1 MNLIIL
7 QDSDFVDGTFDIA
20 RLEGDTKNRAL
31 SLCGGKE
38 GSTLY
43 VGRLNGRMGTGV
55 VTRRSEIF
63 LELKASLTIE
73 PPKPLPLTLVLA
85 LPRPRNFLKCLE
97 TAVIL
102 GIKKIYIV
110 QSYLVE
116 KDYWGSHYLSSE
128 MIKIHV
134 KTGLEQ
140 ARDTMEPEINLKKR
154 FKPFVEDEL
163 PDIARGTHGIVAHPY
178 CSNPCPSLQSN
189 PVTLAI
195 GPDGGF
201 IPYEVGLFKS
211 IGFSEVSLGP
221 RILRVEQAITAL
233 TSKLY

>member
-1 MNLIIL
+1 MRRQRGL
-7 QDSDFVDGTFDIA
+7 DAF
-20 RLEGDTKNRAL
+20 
-31 SLCGGKE
+31 
-38 GSTLY
+38 
-43 VGRLNGRMGTGV
+43 VGRLNGRIGAGV
-55 VTRRSEIF
+55 VTRRSEKF
-63 LELKASLTIE
+63 LEIKASLTIG

-102 GIKKIYIV
+102 GIKKMYIV

-128 MIKIHV
+128 MIKNHV
-134 KTGLEQ
+134 ITGLEQ
-140 ARDTMEPEINLKKR
+140 ARDTVEPEINFKKR

-163 PDIARGTHGIVAHPY
+163 PSIAQGTRGIIAHPY
-178 CSNPCPSLQSN
+178 CSNPCPRMQSN
-189 PVTLAI
+189 PITLAI
-195 GPDGGF
+195 GPDAGF
-201 IPYEVGLFKS
+201 IPYEVGLFKI

-233 TSKLY
+233 TSKLL